1 MRVTEFATSRRMM
14 NGTVHVPI
22 IENAAPD
29 SSRRW
34 PLVVFSHGLGCARN
48 IYSRVCYDLASYGF
62 VVAAVEHRCVIRKVR
77 RGCVNPVNARMS
89 SPPKHNLRRWAYRY
103 IDRNLSLQKIIN
115 VY

>member
-1 MRVTEFATSRRMM
+1 MM

-62 VVAAVEHRCVIRKVR
+62 VVAAVEHRCVMHKVR
-77 RGCVNPVNARMS
+77 RGCVNPVNVREFA
-89 SPPKHNLRRWAYRY
+89 PKAQLKTLGIPMY

>member
-62 VVAAVEHRCVIRKVR
+62 VVAAVEHRCVIRKLR

-89 SPPKHNLRRWAYRY
+89 SPPKHN
-103 IDRNLSLQKIIN
+103 
-115 VY
+115 